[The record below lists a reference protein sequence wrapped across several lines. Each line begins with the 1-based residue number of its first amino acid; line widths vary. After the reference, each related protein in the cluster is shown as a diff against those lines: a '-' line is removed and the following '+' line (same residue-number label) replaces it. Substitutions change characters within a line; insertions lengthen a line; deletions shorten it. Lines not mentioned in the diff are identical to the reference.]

1 MDFLSFLEIRPALMN
16 ATFHIQSEGCCAAV
30 LEFWSPFGLTI
41 SKNVHHHFKINEE
54 IHCVLEN
61 LGEGG
66 SRGAKKE
73 APFLAPGLQLVD
85 GCFGLQNSRKSEI
98 NLSSLLC

>member
-1 MDFLSFLEIRPALMN
+1 MCLIA
-16 ATFHIQSEGCCAAV
+16 EGAV
-30 LEFWSPFGLTI
+30 DVGVGHLLDYFKCTAI
-41 SKNVHHHFKINEE
+41 FKINEE

-66 SRGAKKE
+66 SGRPKKK

-98 NLSSLLC
+98 NLS

>member
-1 MDFLSFLEIRPALMN
+1 MYTAI
-16 ATFHIQSEGCCAAV
+16 
-30 LEFWSPFGLTI
+30 
-41 SKNVHHHFKINEE
+41 FKINEE

-61 LGEGG
+61 LVVGG
-66 SRGAKKE
+66 SGGAKKK